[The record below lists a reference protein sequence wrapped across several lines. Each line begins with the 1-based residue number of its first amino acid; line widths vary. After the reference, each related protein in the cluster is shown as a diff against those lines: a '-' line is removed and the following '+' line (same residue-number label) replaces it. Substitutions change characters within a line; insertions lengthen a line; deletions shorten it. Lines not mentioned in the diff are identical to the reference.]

1 MFIAALFTAASTWHT
16 CVHAQSLSRVWL
28 LLIQPHR
35 LRHSRLSVHGVL
47 QARILKC
54 LAMSYSRGLF
64 NPGSETAPSTSLVL
78 QMNSLRWATREG
90 PITQVCPSAK
100 ELIKKMGYIHSGLYI
115 SMYTTCIIL
124 YTYIGILCSHK
135 KNEIL
140 PFVTTWVGLE
150 NIMLSEISQMGK
162 NKYCLISLTCEI

>member
-1 MFIAALFTAASTWHT
+1 MLSHSVVSDSFWSNPTDCGIPGSLFMEFYKREYW
-16 CVHAQSLSRVWL
+16 
-28 LLIQPHR
+28 
-35 LRHSRLSVHGVL
+35 SVLPCPTPGD
-47 QARILKC
+47 
-54 LAMSYSRGLF
+54 LF